1 MRNVLPVLAVALMSA
16 TSVESLAAQV
26 IIGVVTDAKN
36 GQALADASIV
46 LLNDKGQIKRG
57 TLTELDGTYVLQCPE
72 AGTFVVRSGGAGYPS
87 WNSAPIEVGRG
98 DTVELMIRLMPEGET
113 IGLADF
119 DRRRAQ
125 DKGLFLTEE
134 EIRERGGNRFTDVF
148 LGLAGVS
155 VVPLSFDARRDI
167 PERGQLERNRG
178 RSGRPSNTVRLAASH
193 GRAEAGGARHAGE
206 RAADCP
212 PVLYVDGRWWG
223 RIDDIGDDGPDYYID
238 PDDLIGIEI
247 FTKGVVPRELDT
259 GRDSD
264 CGVIVVW
271 TKKARQ

>member
-1 MRNVLPVLAVALMSA
+1 MRIVLPVLAVALMSA
-16 TSVESLAAQV
+16 TPVKSLVAQI

-36 GQALADASIV
+36 GQPLADASVV
-46 LLNDKGQIKRG
+46 LLDDKDQIKRG
-57 TLTELDGTYVLQCPE
+57 TLTEVDGTYVLQCPE
-72 AGTFVVRSGGAGYPS
+72 AGTFVVRSGAAGYPM
-87 WNSAPIEVGRG
+87 WDSAPIEVGQAE
-98 DTVELMIRLMPEGET
+98 TVELMIRLLPEGET
-113 IGLADF
+113 LGLADF

-125 DKGLFLTEE
+125 GEGLFLTEE
-134 EIRERGGNRFTDVF
+134 EIQERGGNRFTDAF

-155 VVPLSFDARRDI
+155 VVLLRLDRADTV
-167 PERGQLERNRG
+167 EQGQLERNRG
-178 RSGRPSNTVRLAASH
+178 RSDRPRNTVRLAASH
-193 GRAEAGGARHAGE
+193 RSAEAAGARQAGE

-223 RIDDIGDDGPDYYID
+223 PIDDIGADGPDYYID

-247 FTKGVVPRELDT
+247 FTKGVVPPELDT

-271 TKKARQ
+271 TKTARQ